1 MSTPHSQSPNLL
13 YSRVSPFLRNYA
25 LQRAARNSAKSSKPA
40 FFNIDREIR
49 LTKDRDAAFRREIEE
64 AVEKLGDMTVFEK
77 YRKERRRSIAE
88 EGGKEK
94 RKRGGRVGSI
104 DVRREVEDS
113 GKGMDHIPLSTR
125 TYYDCSTRE
134 KSTPMHQDPRFTFP
148 LPRSHNRNLSLSQT
162 RTMELDQV
170 LSRCRKLESACT
182 ATNRAAVKATQV
194 ALQST
199 RYRFERV
206 TEMVESLQMQDLS
219 LSFNANLQRIRA
231 EKGINRHLL
240 ESAGK
245 VRKSYLDSSEFA
257 SKYKPKEIWRVPTLA
272 LARHTDRLI
281 NSLPTS
287 LSP

>member
-1 MSTPHSQSPNLL
+1 
-13 YSRVSPFLRNYA
+13 VSPFLRNYA
-25 LQRAARNSAKSSKPA
+25 LQRTARNSAKSSKPA

-49 LTKDRDAAFRREIEE
+49 LTKDRDAVFRREIEA

-77 YRKERRRSIAE
+77 YRGKEGRRSIAE
-88 EGGKEK
+88 EGKEK
-94 RKRGGRVGSI
+94 RKRGGRVGSV
-104 DVRREVEDS
+104 DVRREVEGR
-113 GKGMDHIPLSTR
+113 GKGIADIPLSTR
-125 TYYDCSTRE
+125 TYYECSTIE
-134 KSTPMHQDPRFTFP
+134 KSTPMHQDPRYTFP
-148 LPRSHNRNLSLSQT
+148 LPRSHHRNLSLAQT

-170 LSRCRKLESACT
+170 LSRCMGLESACT

-199 RYRFERV
+199 RDRFERV
-206 TEMVESLQMQDLS
+206 TEMVESLQMQDMS

-231 EKGINRHLL
+231 EKGINRRLL

-257 SKYKPKEIWRVPTLA
+257 SKYKQKEIWRVPTLA

-281 NSLPTS
+281 NSLPSS

>member
-1 MSTPHSQSPNLL
+1 MATSHSQSPSLL

-25 LQRAARNSAKSSKPA
+25 LQRAARNSAKSTKPA

-49 LTKDRDAAFRREIEE
+49 LTKDRDADFRRKIEE

-77 YRKERRRSIAE
+77 YKRKGRRLSIAE
-88 EGGKEK
+88 EGEREK
-94 RKRGGRVGSI
+94 RKRGVSI
-104 DVRREVEDS
+104 DVRREGGES
-113 GKGMDHIPLSTR
+113 KGMAQMPLSTR
-125 TYYDCSTRE
+125 TCYDCSTKE
-134 KSTPMHQDPRFTFP
+134 KSTPMHQDPRHSFP
-148 LPRSHNRNLSLSQT
+148 LPRSHLRHLSLTQT

-170 LSRCRKLESACT
+170 LSQCLGLESACT
-182 ATNRAAVKATQV
+182 AANRTAVKATQV

-206 TEMVESLQMQDLS
+206 TEMVESLQMQDMS
-219 LSFNANLQRIRA
+219 LSFHANLQRIRA
-231 EKGINRHLL
+231 EKEINRRLL

-257 SKYKPKEIWRVPTLA
+257 SKYKQKEIWRVPTLA